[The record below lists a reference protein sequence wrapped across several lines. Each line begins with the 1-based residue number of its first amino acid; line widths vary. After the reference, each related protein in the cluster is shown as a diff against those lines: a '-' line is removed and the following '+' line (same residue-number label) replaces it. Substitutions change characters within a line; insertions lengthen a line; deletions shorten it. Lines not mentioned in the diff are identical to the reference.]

1 MSDNPRN
8 LDPAL
13 FSCLRELVALFDD
26 LSIRYTTVGGIA
38 LAMVS
43 EPRFTRDIDTVIW
56 IEREDWEPFIQ
67 QAVNHG
73 FEPRN
78 KEPLDFAQQH
88 RIFLLTHRNTGIT
101 VDISL
106 GALPFEEEMINRSV
120 IAEKDELRLKVPT
133 PEDLIIMKIIA
144 GRPKDLVDIASIL
157 KIHTILDIKRVR
169 YWARQFAEVLEMPE
183 ILENLEKLLG
193 NSRAPRAE

>member
-1 MSDNPRN
+1 MSGNPRN

-26 LSIRYTTVGGIA
+26 LSIRYTTIGGIA

-56 IEREDWEPFIQ
+56 IEREDWGPFIQ

-157 KIHTILDIKRVR
+157 KFHKNLDIKRVKF
-169 YWARQFAEVLEMPE
+169 WVKQFAEVLEMPE
-183 ILENLEKLLG
+183 ILENLENLLG
-193 NSRAPRAE
+193 SAPFASN